1 MRGLN
6 GVEQATACTL
16 LKEKIISFEVQLLL
30 PTLHRE
36 KKNAEKS
43 QPIEKKDKT
52 VEVGKEKRCMTK
64 LERRWWNESKY
75 TNNYSKCKW
84 SVCSREKSNQT
95 FLNTI

>member
-36 KKNAEKS
+36 KKMQKKVS
-43 QPIEKKDKT
+43 QQKRKIRKQKW
-52 VEVGKEKRCMTK
+52 EKRK
-64 LERRWWNESKY
+64 D
-75 TNNYSKCKW
+75 
-84 SVCSREKSNQT
+84 V
-95 FLNTI
+95 